1 MSEPEF
7 SLDEV
12 AHYGDDNAAAWA
24 REVRQGHDIARE
36 LLNNPAFLALI
47 GDLRGRQVLDAG
59 CGDGYNTRIL
69 ARAGAHMTGVDLS
82 ARMVELAQEEER
94 QAPLGIRYARA
105 SYTDM
110 ARFAGATFDA
120 IVSFMAMMDGPRF
133 DLAMA
138 ECFRVLRPGGR
149 LAFSITHPC
158 FITGGS
164 RWIRNE
170 QGVKVSRVVGNYF
183 DPARWVERFR
193 FTDAPAE
200 APEFVVPR
208 FDRTLSAYV
217 NTLTGA
223 GFILKRL
230 EEPRPSEEYCRA
242 HPSQRGWRDHAALFL
257 HVLAEKPA

>member
-12 AHYGDDNAAAWA
+12 ARYWDDNGAAWA
-24 REVRQGHDIARE
+24 REVRQGHDVARE

-59 CGDGYNTRIL
+59 CGDGYNARIL
-69 ARAGAHMTGVDLS
+69 ARAGAHVTGVDLS
-82 ARMVELAQEEER
+82 ARMIDLAQEEER
-94 QAPLGIRYARA
+94 RAPLGIHYAHA

-110 ARFAGATFDA
+110 SLLAGATFDA
-120 IVSFMAMMDGPRF
+120 VVSFMAMMDGPRF
-133 DLAMA
+133 DLAMV

-158 FITGGS
+158 FLTRGS

-170 QGVKVSRVVGNYF
+170 QGVTVSRVVAHYF

-208 FDRTLSAYV
+208 FDRTLSTYV

-242 HPSQRGWRDHAALFL
+242 HPSQRG
-257 HVLAEKPA
+257 